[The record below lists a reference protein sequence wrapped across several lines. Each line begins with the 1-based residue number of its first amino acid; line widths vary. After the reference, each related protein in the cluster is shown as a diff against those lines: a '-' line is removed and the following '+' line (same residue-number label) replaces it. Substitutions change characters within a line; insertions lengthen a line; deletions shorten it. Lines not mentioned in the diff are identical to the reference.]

1 MIGFEKIRS
10 WTDVSVSSAWRSMT
24 KFLQIHVMLLLSS
37 FVLAHIRVY
46 KAVGATHLYLHPHTN
61 SSFCLTEIHVWAA
74 YVYFS
79 RCCLS
84 DGHGYRPDRQNVYK
98 GGQRDD
104 TILVSVHLPLLF
116 EIPTRRHSRSS
127 LKRPSPSLILTQ
139 HTWLEDSHLQMPSF
153 HPRLL
158 PHTAQRTTTHATRQT
173 TYNHT

>member
-79 RCCLS
+79 RCCLL
-84 DGHGYRPDRQNVYK
+84 DGHGHTRGRHNVYK
-98 GGQRDD
+98 EGQKH
-104 TILVSVHLPLLF
+104 TTHGWK
-116 EIPTRRHSRSS
+116 TRISNTV
-127 LKRPSPSLILTQ
+127 LPSP
-139 HTWLEDSHLQMPSF
+139 PF
-153 HPRLL
+153 
-158 PHTAQRTTTHATRQT
+158 PHTAQRTPTHTTRQT
-173 TYNHT
+173 TITTHNHSQRSSSILKLYSFQST